1 MPRLYNTSYKC
12 DLGWNRCSKGT
23 PITKKAPPLPLIKGG
38 TTKEEEKKQ
47 KS

>member
-1 MPRLYNTSYKC
+1 VT
-12 DLGWNRCSKGT
+12 LGGLGCSKGT
-23 PITKKAPPLPLIKGG
+23 PIMKNPNPSLYIKGG